1 MTQSDEVAGL
11 ELALAQAAA
20 MIERLQSHKSI
31 LLDCAKD
38 VIAWCDAN
46 PPAGDALYCI
56 ARLRHGIATFDDP
69 PLSDIAALREERD
82 AFRASSEIRGEE
94 IARLRGLIA
103 AHVNA
108 SNNDDSAGDTFGAL
122 AEAVQDAP

>member
-11 ELALAQAAA
+11 ELALAQAAV
-20 MIERLQSHKSI
+20 MIERLQSANR
-31 LLDCAKD
+31 DC
-38 VIAWCDAN
+38 IAWNDA
-46 PPAGDALYCI
+46 
-56 ARLRHGIATFDDP
+56 ARA
-69 PLSDIAALREERD
+69 DITALREERD
-82 AFRASSEIRGEE
+82 AFRASSEIRGAE

-103 AHVNA
+103 VHVHA